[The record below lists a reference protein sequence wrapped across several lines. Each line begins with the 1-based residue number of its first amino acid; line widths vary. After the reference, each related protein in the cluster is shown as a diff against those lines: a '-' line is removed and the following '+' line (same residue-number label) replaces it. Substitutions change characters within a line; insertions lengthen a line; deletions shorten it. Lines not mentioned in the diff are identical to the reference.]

1 MLPIDRLAAA
11 RRGFTLAEMTVIAL
25 LIGIVVTLAAPRML
39 PDGDPVN
46 DVPSRRQLAI
56 LRNAIEMYR
65 AHAGFYPPANK
76 LPEVMETLLHEPLA
90 SPVYSPLQGRN
101 TVYYD
106 LDRDVAEEVVPQPNA
121 KAGWAY
127 KPANGTL
134 KFNVSSHDVSA
145 NW

>member
-1 MLPIDRLAAA
+1 MRTLDRLATA

-25 LIGIVVTLAAPRML
+25 LIGVVVTLAAPRLL

-90 SPVYSPLQGRN
+90 PPVYAPLNGRS

-106 LDRDVAEEVVPQPNA
+106 LDHNVAKEVVTQPNA
-121 KAGWAY
+121 EAGWAY
-127 KPANGTL
+127 KPANGTI
-134 KFNVSSHDVSA
+134 KFNVSPRDVSA